1 MIKKASILFCLLFV
15 ACVLYLVIPLPPSA
29 NTVSE
34 NEFPPEPRTT
44 FVPDRINR
52 EKCKDETFYIKKSQI
67 GYADSEIV
75 NERCASLQA
84 ALADASQD
92 GNLEEIR
99 RLFQNGASAQSYA
112 FPKNGGG
119 DATAPVI
126 CAVRGGH
133 TQAVKLLLDNGA
145 DVNTVYSCCMSSRS
159 LLMMAVAGNDAATT
173 KLLLTRGADVSY
185 KDPYGDE
192 EVIDVFYEAD
202 RVHNPVILG
211 MLGNVVCER
220 SFDARITCRLRKV
233 SHLFQ

>member
-99 RLFQNGASAQSYA
+99 RLFQNGASARSYA

-119 DATAPVI
+119 DSTAPVV
-126 CAVRGGH
+126 CAVRGEH
-133 TQAVKLLLDNGA
+133 PQAVKLLLDNGA
-145 DVNTVYSCCMSSRS
+145 DVNSVYSCCMSSRS
-159 LLMMAVAGNDAATT
+159 LLMMAVAGNDAATA
-173 KLLLTRGADVSY
+173 KLLLTRGADISY
-185 KDPYGDE
+185 KNPYADG
-192 EVIDVFYEAD
+192 EVIDVFYEA
-202 RVHNPVILG
+202 RSVNNPVILE
-211 MLGNVVCER
+211 MLDDVVCER
-220 SFDARITCRLRKV
+220 SISSRIKCRLSKL
-233 SHLFQ
+233 SHPFR